1 MAGNRK
7 SGRQGK
13 RELYYAEVQSL
24 YLAGKELRE
33 IEEIYPVSRQ
43 TLLRWQKEGQWE
55 EKRRQ
60 ALVSPR
66 WLGQALKGILRE
78 KTSRLLAKGDLT
90 PPELEEL
97 SRLITLIERL
107 CSNTWDIRS
116 AALEVMDRFG
126 EFLREWVKDK
136 EEIRRFSTWMQEFFR
151 KLEEEED
158 QTG

>member
-1 MAGNRK
+1 MAGNKK

-33 IEEIYPVSRQ
+33 IQEMYPVSRQ
-43 TLLRWQKEGQWE
+43 TLIRWHKEGQWE

-78 KTSRLLAKGDLT
+78 KTGRLLGKGDLT

-116 AALEVMDRFG
+116 AALEVMDRFS

-136 EEIRRFSTWMQEFFR
+136 EEIRRFTTWMQEFFR

-158 QTG
+158 QAG

>member
-33 IEEIYPVSRQ
+33 IQEMYPVSHQ
-43 TLLRWQKEGQWE
+43 TLLRWHKEGQWE

-78 KTSRLLAKGDLT
+78 KTGRLLAKGDLT

-116 AALEVMDRFG
+116 AALEVMDRFS

-151 KLEEEED
+151 KLEEEEESA
-158 QTG
+158 G

>member
-13 RELYYAEVQSL
+13 RELYYAETQSM

-33 IEEIYPVSRQ
+33 IQEVYPVSRQ
-43 TLLRWQKEGQWE
+43 TLVRWQQEGQWD

-66 WLGQALKGILRE
+66 WLGKALKGILRE
-78 KTSRLLAKGDLT
+78 KTGRLLTKGDLT

-97 SRLITLIERL
+97 SKLITLIERL

-116 AALEVMDRFG
+116 AALEVMDRFS

-136 EEIRRFSTWMQEFFR
+136 EEIRRFSSWMQEFFR

-158 QTG
+158 LNG

>member
-1 MAGNRK
+1 M
-7 SGRQGK
+7 
-13 RELYYAEVQSL
+13 

-33 IEEIYPVSRQ
+33 IQEMYPVPRQ
-43 TLLRWQKEGQWE
+43 TLVRWQQEGQWD

-66 WLGQALKGILRE
+66 WLGKALKGILRE
-78 KTSRLLAKGDLT
+78 KTGKLLTKGDLT

-97 SRLITLIERL
+97 SKLITLIERL

-116 AALEVMDRFG
+116 AALEVMDRFS

-136 EEIRRFSTWMQEFFR
+136 EEIRRFSSWMQEFFR

-158 QTG
+158 LNG